1 MSETAW
7 DTAELKFLVL
17 LKLILSGTPTL
28 AVQRPSSQP
37 GGPALGGLGRVNGPA
52 PGFALAHLQHQDL
65 EHVPV
70 PRWPPA
76 DSPEEDTHRRGRAPF
91 RVFPSLLTPVNFTGK
106 SRFSH
111 CWPPASALR
120 RGPHLLP
127 SWPPRPCAPS
137 SAPSPGS
144 GPAAYARH
152 APQATLCVLQ
162 RWSGLPGSGL
172 RRAGLEAS
180 GNHVLRQRHRQ
191 LSAPCAQ
198 RPGGAAGRDPEPGK
212 ELRRKS
218 AKAVGPGI
226 TWFKGSW
233 GSRGHGFHSLA
244 CPTIEGPGTPTST
257 VFPVL
262 RTRVAAGG
270 RLRSWSTARRPSP
283 LSASWPAFTSWP

>member
-7 DTAELKFLVL
+7 DTAELKFHVL

-76 DSPEEDTHRRGRAPF
+76 DSPEEEPHRRGRAPF

-137 SAPSPGS
+137 SAPSPGFRPRS
-144 GPAAYARH
+144 LRPSRTTGDALRPPTLVRAARLRPAPRRPRGFWKPRVAPTAQTTVSALRTAPRWGGGAGSRARERAAEEKRQGCGARH
-152 APQATLCVLQ
+152 
-162 RWSGLPGSGL
+162 
-172 RRAGLEAS
+172 
-180 GNHVLRQRHRQ
+180 HV
-191 LSAPCAQ
+191 
-198 RPGGAAGRDPEPGK
+198 
-212 ELRRKS
+212 
-218 AKAVGPGI
+218 V
-226 TWFKGSW
+226 
-233 GSRGHGFHSLA
+233 
-244 CPTIEGPGTPTST
+244 
-257 VFPVL
+257 
-262 RTRVAAGG
+262 
-270 RLRSWSTARRPSP
+270 
-283 LSASWPAFTSWP
+283 